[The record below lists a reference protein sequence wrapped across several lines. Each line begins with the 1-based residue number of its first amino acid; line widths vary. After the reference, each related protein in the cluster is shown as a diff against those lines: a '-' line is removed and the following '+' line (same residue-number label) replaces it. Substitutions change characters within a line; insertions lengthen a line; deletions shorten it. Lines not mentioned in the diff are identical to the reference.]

1 MSILEQYGMN
11 IPLLFPS
18 LDLQTDWHH
27 EFYFMNE
34 RTWDGVGGRRPSAAY
49 IPPHV
54 SSRNSSVPSP
64 HNEWDRAAIRHWLQY
79 SDFYTLPHVLHFS
92 SVDTLVGM
100 LESYWTE
107 SGRGRLRAV
116 SEAMR
121 AHNRERLLKTLRY
134 WREKLTHIAR
144 NSPNRP
150 H

>member
-18 LDLQTDWHH
+18 LELQTDWHH

-34 RTWDGVGGRRPSAAY
+34 RTWDGVGGRRSSASY
-49 IPPHV
+49 IPPHA
-54 SSRNSSVPSP
+54 SFRNSSVPSP

-92 SVDTLVGM
+92 SIDALVRTLG
-100 LESYWTE
+100 SFSSK
-107 SGRGRLRAV
+107 SGRVILRAV

-121 AHNRERLLKTLRY
+121 AHNRERLVKTLRY
-134 WREKLTHIAR
+134 LRAKLTQIAR
-144 NSPNRP
+144 NSPNWP